1 MAKNSARRGISR
13 TTDLNNAEHSQ
24 KMHDSVRGGARRHDG
39 DGVDIS
45 DPTDVTGVID
55 GPVAA
60 RGGGGN
66 KGGGNGGRGTTPTD
80 ITLSGNSVDE
90 NSAGGTVIGTLGA
103 VDADRK
109 ERFSFSLIDDA
120 GGLFAINGNN
130 RLVVAD
136 GANLDFEAN
145 PTLDIVVQVTDK
157 QGHTYQETMT
167 ISINDLTEIVNA
179 APTDITLSSTSIDE
193 NSAENAVIGTLGNND
208 SDAGDSWS
216 YQITSDP
223 DQKFAISGT
232 QLVLRGGA
240 TLDFETA
247 QSHSVTVLVTDSAGA
262 SHFETFVIDVN
273 DLTEIVNTAPTDIT
287 LSNTSIDEYSA
298 ENAVIGTL
306 GNNDP
311 DADDSWTY
319 QIAGDPG
326 QKFAISGNQLVLRN
340 GATLDY
346 ETAQSHSVTVLVT
359 DSADASHF
367 ETFVIDVNDV
377 VEPENNGPT
386 DMQLS
391 GGAVLEGVD
400 NGTFVGAVTASDP
413 DAGETFRYTLLDS
426 ADGRFALVGDQLEVA
441 NISLFDYES
450 QPFHDVTI
458 RVTDSTG
465 NFYDETFT
473 IQVQNVAGALAEQPN
488 YIQALLPNVG
498 GELYFDWPDS
508 NSSTAPTTITFAIL
522 TDFPSYYDPANMIY
536 TDYTSGS
543 VSFNQ
548 LTTAQRT
555 VIQQLLG
562 EIEDIANVEFVEV
575 GSASQANITFGMYLQ
590 DVGIGAYAYYPS
602 ASGSTGSKPG
612 DIWLNSRYD
621 TNPTT
626 DDTIGVDWARST
638 ISHELGH
645 ALGLKH
651 PGDYNAG
658 GWY

>member
-1 MAKNSARRGISR
+1 M
-13 TTDLNNAEHSQ
+13 
-24 KMHDSVRGGARRHDG
+24 
-39 DGVDIS
+39 
-45 DPTDVTGVID
+45 
-55 GPVAA
+55 
-60 RGGGGN
+60 
-66 KGGGNGGRGTTPTD
+66 
-80 ITLSGNSVDE
+80 
-90 NSAGGTVIGTLGA
+90 
-103 VDADRK
+103 
-109 ERFSFSLIDDA
+109 
-120 GGLFAINGNN
+120 
-130 RLVVAD
+130 
-136 GANLDFEAN
+136 LD
-145 PTLDIVVQVTDK
+145 
-157 QGHTYQETMT
+157 
-167 ISINDLTEIVNA
+167 
-179 APTDITLSSTSIDE
+179 
-193 NSAENAVIGTLGNND
+193 
-208 SDAGDSWS
+208 
-216 YQITSDP
+216 
-223 DQKFAISGT
+223 
-232 QLVLRGGA
+232 
-240 TLDFETA
+240 
-247 QSHSVTVLVTDSAGA
+247 
-262 SHFETFVIDVN
+262 
-273 DLTEIVNTAPTDIT
+273 
-287 LSNTSIDEYSA
+287 
-298 ENAVIGTL
+298 
-306 GNNDP
+306 
-311 DADDSWTY
+311 
-319 QIAGDPG
+319 
-326 QKFAISGNQLVLRN
+326 

-391 GGAVLEGVD
+391 GGAVLKGVD

-498 GELYFDWPDS
+498 GELYFDWQDS

-562 EIEDIANVEFVEV
+562 EIEEIANVEFVEV

-658 GWY
+658 GGGTDGPYLDPAVDNSQYTVMSYTGFPNSNLNPVDYMLYDVASLQFIYGANTNYATGDDVYQFSTSAKLIDTVWDAGGFDTFSAAGASSGVTIDLTQGGFSSIGLTNNIGIAYGADIEAAIGGAGADRLIGNHLDNEFTGGGGADRFVFVDDWGSDIILDFQNGLDLLDLSDSGFLFADLMISSGGSGAEIAAGTSTLLLAGIDAFLVDETDFVFV